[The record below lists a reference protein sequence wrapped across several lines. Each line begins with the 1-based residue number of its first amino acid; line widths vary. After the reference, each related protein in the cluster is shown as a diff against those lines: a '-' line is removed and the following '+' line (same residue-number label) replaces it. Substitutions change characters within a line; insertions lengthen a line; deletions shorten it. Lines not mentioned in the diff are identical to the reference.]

1 MDVMFLYLWRE
12 KGTFQITTIF
22 RLPDHIGNVAT
33 WTETQW
39 ELNKVKEIQ
48 MNLPML
54 CNATEIGPITFP
66 EKMSFSALTHL
77 CKSFGS
83 NVIVIENNTSLLQ
96 ALELTENINC
106 KYEYIFWFIIHQ
118 CSVHLIFEEF

>member
-1 MDVMFLYLWRE
+1 MLIL
-12 KGTFQITTIF
+12 TIF

-33 WTETQW
+33 WTKTQW

-66 EKMSFSALTHL
+66 EKMSFSALTRL

-83 NVIVIENNTSLLQ
+83 NVIVIENHTSLIQ
-96 ALELTENINC
+96 ALNLTEHLNC
-106 KYEYIFWFIIHQ
+106 KCLHFF
-118 CSVHLIFEEF
+118 S